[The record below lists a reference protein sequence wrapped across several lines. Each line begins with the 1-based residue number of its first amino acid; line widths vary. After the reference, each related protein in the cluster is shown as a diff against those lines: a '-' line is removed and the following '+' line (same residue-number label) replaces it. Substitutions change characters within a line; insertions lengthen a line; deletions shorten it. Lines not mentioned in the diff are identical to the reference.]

1 MRIQV
6 WSLTSLTE
14 LMIWCCC
21 KLQQRSQMQ
30 LRPVLPWL
38 WHRPAAAAPTAT
50 LAPGKFHM
58 LCVWPKKKKK
68 KKNAVVL
75 LWCSR
80 LRTWHCQKLGLLLW
94 VRFDLWPRKFHMPQ
108 AWPKQNKK
116 KWETTSVWILQIPA
130 SRLYCPY
137 SSALGFFCMPFKFLF
152 RI

>member
-58 LCVWPKKKKK
+58 LRVWPKKKKK
-68 KKNAVVL
+68 KKCGSSVVVQQVKDLALSETWVAAVSQVWSLAQEISYATGMAKTKQKKMGNNKCVNPSNSCIQIILPIQFSFGFL
-75 LWCSR
+75 LYA
-80 LRTWHCQKLGLLLW
+80 
-94 VRFDLWPRKFHMPQ
+94 F
-108 AWPKQNKK
+108 
-116 KWETTSVWILQIPA
+116 
-130 SRLYCPY
+130 
-137 SSALGFFCMPFKFLF
+137 
-152 RI
+152 